1 MEWNQGVD
9 KFRSYLLKLKKT
21 DNIWLIHHADCD
33 GCVAAVFCS
42 YVIKRLGLRLTK
54 RLWVLSSEYDLQFQK
69 ELIRQYSPQ
78 VVIFLDLDVVS
89 DGVLL
94 GDWKNKVERILIYD
108 HHKVD
113 DSELKKLLSDHK
125 DIFYLNPRLLPQA
138 HTFPASYFGYS
149 LFRKFQTQDSRI
161 WLMGAGLIG
170 DHALDEDQEL
180 KEIILKEYRDLIK
193 SGYDTNSS
201 LSQITF
207 MINAG
212 YFHCDSKNNDVSY
225 QLAYEAFLQN
235 NPSIFFDFR
244 IPLAR
249 ELQRRKSGVDIAVR
263 QACISAENNSIQDE
277 SLPLVIYIIES
288 QHYISGLVASSLS
301 SKYKNEIILVGQAW
315 QDKFSFEIRRGINC
329 SIDITQILK
338 LQRNYYTSLSA
349 GGHPPACGA
358 LVMESDR
365 DRFINTFREAFL
377 NLYAQQDRGRIYR

>member
-1 MEWNQGVD
+1 MDWNQAID
-9 KFRSYLLKLKKT
+9 KFRSSLLELQKT
-21 DNIWLIHHADCD
+21 DNIWLVHHADCD
-33 GCVAAVFCS
+33 GCIGGVFCS
-42 YVIKRLGLRLTK
+42 YVIKRLGLKLSN
-54 RLWVLSSEYDLQFQK
+54 RLWVLSSEYDLQSQK
-69 ELIRQYSPQ
+69 ELIQQHSPE

-94 GDWKNKVERILIYD
+94 GDWKKEVKRILIYD

-113 DSELKKLLSDHK
+113 GSELRKLLSDHK
-125 DIFYLNPRLLPQA
+125 AIFYLNPRLLPGS

-149 LFRKFQTQDSRI
+149 LFRQFQNQDSRI

-193 SGYDTNSS
+193 TSYETHNS
-201 LSQITF
+201 LYQITS

-212 YFHCDSKNNDVSY
+212 YFHCDSKNNDVSF

-235 NPSIFFDFR
+235 NPYVFFDTR
-244 IPLAR
+244 VSATKEI
-249 ELQRRKSGVDIAVR
+249 QRRKSDVDIAVR
-263 QACISAENNSIQDE
+263 QACISAETNSIRDK
-277 SLPLVIYIIES
+277 SLPLVIYIISS

-301 SKYKNEIILVGQAW
+301 SKYKNEIILAGQAW

-358 LVMESDR
+358 LVKKTDR
-365 DRFINTFREAFL
+365 DRFINTFREAFV
-377 NLYAQQDRGRIYR
+377 NLYARQD